1 MKFLF
6 WCVSIPII
14 LLNLPIIFIRKI
26 VELIIKIYRLQ
37 CLGIDIKFKH
47 FTLKI
52 RAYEPF
58 DKVYEKLLKKYY
70 RF

>member
-6 WCVSIPII
+6 WCISIPII
-14 LLNLPIIFIRKI
+14 LVNLPIIFIRKI
-26 VELIIKIYRLQ
+26 IGLIIKIYRLR
-37 CLGIDIKFKH
+37 CFGIDIKFKH

-58 DKVYEKLLKKYY
+58 DKIYEKLFKKFYKS
-70 RF
+70 